1 MQSKLKI
8 LFIDDHNGL
17 REGMIFLLKNK
28 NPSFEI
34 SGVSNVEEGIEL
46 LSKDKDFSLVILDLN
61 LDGEN
66 SLETIPAI
74 KKADPKVSILVYT
87 MYNSEHQ
94 VANAQ
99 VNFYNFQHK
108 VRAILIR
115 FEPKVRAV
123 IIISYH
129 KNSLVYEVYA
139 RSLKTIPCVTQKF

>member
-1 MQSKLKI
+1 
-8 LFIDDHNGL
+8 
-17 REGMIFLLKNK
+17 MIFLLKNK

-87 MYNSEHQ
+87 MHNSEHQ